1 MLLMTKSLSFKI
13 NKFSVVF
20 MFFMQ
25 SRGIGLFDERS
36 FGPYQHLSYLL
47 IHHQNATLLHPH
59 CFVLLLLLLL
69 LLSLRFLCRIANGQ
83 PCNMKL
89 WNDTCFPL
97 GKFFFLIQ
105 PSLFCLLFEKK
116 HCIDGNK

>member
-47 IHHQNATLLHPH
+47 IHHQNPTLLHPH
-59 CFVLLLLLLL
+59 YFVLLL

-83 PCNMKL
+83 PWNMKL

-116 HCIDGNK
+116 GCIDGNK